1 MSMILIIGEYSDGT
15 AELSQALSQD
25 FDTQLCS
32 ANSKIVRVMAKK
44 CQPDL
49 ALIDHSLAS
58 TEITEELKAY
68 SDSLPQ
74 VLFNLADSNKAVDLV
89 YKTLGIARADQGQ
102 QPTEKKHILV
112 VDDNAIMLRNIRNM
126 LMEEYRVSMAP
137 SAQDCMEIM
146 AIDQPNLIILDY
158 EMPETNGRQIL
169 EMLRANENYK
179 DIPVIFLTG
188 FADKEHVDAVLSL
201 KPAGYFVKPPVQ
213 LKLLNA
219 LKGLLD
225 K

>member
-1 MSMILIIGEYSDGT
+1 MTILIIGDYNDAT
-15 AELSQALSQD
+15 AELDEKLGED

-32 ANSKIVRVMAKK
+32 ASPRIVRVMAKK

-49 ALIDHSLAS
+49 ALIDETL
-58 TEITEELKAY
+58 TTEEIGQELRAY
-68 SDSLPQ
+68 SQTLPCIFFKQ
-74 VLFNLADSNKAVDLV
+74 GRLQEAIDLV
-89 YKTLGIARADQGQ
+89 YEKLGLKRAPKPSQ
-102 QPTEKKHILV
+102 ENKKKHILV

-126 LMEEYRVSMAP
+126 LMEEYRVSMAT
-137 SAQDCMEIM
+137 SGEQGMDIM
-146 AIDQPNLIILDY
+146 YEDRPDLIILDY
-158 EMPETNGRQIL
+158 EMPGTNGKETL
-169 EMLRANENYK
+169 ERIRADEKYR

-219 LKGLLD
+219 LKGLL
-225 K
+225 

>member
-1 MSMILIIGEYSDGT
+1 MTILIIGDYNDAT
-15 AELSQALSQD
+15 AELDEKLGED

-32 ANSKIVRVMAKK
+32 ASSRIVRVMAKK

-49 ALIDHSLAS
+49 ALIDETLS
-58 TEITEELKAY
+58 TDEIGQELRAY
-68 SDSLPQ
+68 SQTLPCIFFKQ
-74 VLFNLADSNKAVDLV
+74 GRLQEAIDLIYEKLGLKRAPKPSQENK
-89 YKTLGIARADQGQ
+89 
-102 QPTEKKHILV
+102 KKHILV

-126 LMEEYRVSMAP
+126 LMEEYRVSMAT
-137 SAQDCMEIM
+137 SGEQGMDIM
-146 AIDQPNLIILDY
+146 YEDRPDLIILDY
-158 EMPETNGRQIL
+158 EMPGTNGKETL
-169 EMLRANENYK
+169 ERIRADEKYR

-219 LKGLLD
+219 LKGLL
-225 K
+225 